1 MSEENPTPNAGRV
14 RRYKGHKDP
23 FEAALEPTNA
33 SAPTVLDLGETPP
46 EEETITEARMA
57 ARQRKQRAAEEGE
70 GDEDGDDD
78 GEGGEEDEEEPPLPD
93 DDNPDEENEGDPEDG
108 LEDIEDGENPDEV
121 TPSVNPRAARTKKI
135 KSSAVALDEEEVV
148 EPESEWNEEHDLQ
161 DLLHEEGVTEE
172 GIDSID
178 GAPHPEEDE
187 NMSPEN
193 ASEELSS
200 DDASPRKKSILQAK
214 TLSPL
219 HEKLKEQLLLKA
231 RAHEMPITSPS
242 VKLELLEIAEK
253 KQAFIGRKKGVL
265 QKSGMDGALYI
276 GKVQDDEKY
285 GDYSLYLDSLNPHV
299 VFICGSRGSGK
310 SYLLGVIAEELA
322 LHNKDVGVVVV
333 DPVGVFWSMRFPNKE
348 EREVK
353 TLNEFNL
360 LPQGLENLRVFIP
373 EGSKSETPKNT
384 YDGLFSI
391 PPAMLTSEDWAL
403 TFGMERFSPTGLL
416 LEKALKKVE
425 TGFKTAEGEKI
436 PGKKSKFSLDDLI
449 LCLEK
454 DSELNSRE
462 RGYKPDS
469 VRALVS
475 RFEAAKAW
483 GIFSEKGTPLSEISR
498 EGQMTVIDTSFL
510 DDSVTA
516 LVIGILARRLL
527 AARKVQTRREAAQ
540 KFKSDEA
547 DDLLETEIP
556 PTWLFIDEAH
566 TLIPS
571 GNVKTPA
578 TNAIV
583 EYVKQGRRPGCSLVF
598 ATQQPSAIDTRVLS
612 QLDVIVAHK
621 LIFDDDIK
629 AIMKRTPTIIPM
641 KYKHPNFLKTLPVGI
656 GLTGDR
662 REETSRAF
670 VLKVRPRMSQHEGR
684 DAETGEHKQQLS
696 EKDAMKLALEVIF
709 SKLEKEGKLEKEE
722 VEQLVHTL
730 NAKYRTKI
738 LLSDILDG
746 LEEKGAR
753 IDAKTMDII
762 SPTYIEV
769 KIPTPA
775 EKEASAAKTPQQKAH
790 ELQKLMEEPQA
801 EEEDTSL
808 RALPVS
814 FSNAQI
820 IQKLEKTA
828 KKSMFGFGGMQE
840 KLQEVSLH
848 YKPIYQVE
856 YRQFTGKT
864 TFVQRTCYVDAEK
877 GEFVHYLNNQFVLSN
892 GLNEI
897 GSLSKQEGQ
906 LLHALARKSATIP
919 QLAAHLDM
927 SEKDIKRSL
936 TKLYDQKLI
945 DVSGSKEKPIVGLSK
960 SLDLPFSGNEKALSS
975 LAPLKLVHVPKI
987 KPIRAR
993 ISADEL
999 NSLLSTLWPNTNIM
1013 HVSEIYQPVI
1023 EATLMNAKTNE
1034 FRKVLLDGFTGNILE
1049 E

>member
-1 MSEENPTPNAGRV
+1 MAEENPSPNEGRV
-14 RRYKGHKDP
+14 RKIKGHKDP
-23 FEAALEPTNA
+23 FEAALEDT
-33 SAPTVLDLGETPP
+33 STQSGAPLILDLGETPP
-46 EEETITEARMA
+46 EEDETALQGRMA
-57 ARQRKQRAAEEGE
+57 SRARRRQAAEDDD

-78 GEGGEEDEEEPPLPD
+78 DGEGDDEEEPPIPDDEEPD
-93 DDNPDEENEGDPEDG
+93 DDEEGNPEDG
-108 LEDIEDGENPDEV
+108 LDDIQDGDNPDEV
-121 TPSVNPRAARTKKI
+121 TPSVDTRTRSRKTKAAP
-135 KSSAVALDEEEVV
+135 AAAEGEEAV

-178 GAPHPEEDE
+178 ELHPGMEEDAAANE
-187 NMSPEN
+187 NPSDEPLPE
-193 ASEELSS
+193 
-200 DDASPRKKSILQAK
+200 DAAPRKRQLLHAK

-231 RAHEMPITSPS
+231 RAHEMPVTSPS
-242 VKLELLEIAEK
+242 VKLELLELPEK
-253 KQAFIGRKKGVL
+253 KQAFIGRKKSIL
-265 QKSGMDGALYI
+265 QKSGLDGALYI

-333 DPVGVFWSMRFPNKE
+333 DPVGVFWSMKFPNKE

-353 TLNEFNL
+353 TLNDFNL
-360 LPQGLENLRVFIP
+360 MPQGLENLRVFIP
-373 EGSKSETPKNT
+373 EGSKNETPKNT

-425 TGFKTAEGEKI
+425 TGFKTIEGEKV
-436 PGKKSKFSLDDLI
+436 PGKKNKFSLDDLI

-454 DSELNSRE
+454 DFELNSRE

-498 EGQMTVIDTSFL
+498 EGQLTVIDTSFL

-696 EKDAMKLALEVIF
+696 EKEVMKLAIEVIF

-722 VEQLVHTL
+722 VEQLVQTL
-730 NAKYRTKI
+730 NSKYRSKI
-738 LLSDILDG
+738 MLSDVLDG

-753 IDAKTMDII
+753 IDAKTMEVI

-769 KIPTPA
+769 KIPVPA
-775 EKEASAAKTPQQKAH
+775 EKEATAKTPQQKAQ
-790 ELQKLMEEPQA
+790 ELQKLIEEPQA
-801 EEEDTSL
+801 EEEETSL

-820 IQKLEKTA
+820 IQKLEKAA
-828 KKSMFGFGGMQE
+828 KKSMFGFGGTQE

-848 YKPIYQVE
+848 YKPIYHVE

-864 TFVQRTCYVDAEK
+864 TFIQRSCDVDAEK

-892 GLNEI
+892 GLSEV

-906 LLHALARKSATIP
+906 LLHTIARKSTTIP
-919 QLAAHLDM
+919 QLASQLDM
-927 SEKDIKRSL
+927 SEKDVKRAL

-945 DVSGSKEKPIVGLSK
+945 DVTGSKEKPVVQLSK
-960 SLDLPFSGNEKALSS
+960 SLDLPFSGSEKALSS

-999 NSLLSTLWPNTNIM
+999 NALLSTLWPNTNIM